1 MPETS
6 RRQRPTR
13 RSARAALVAVLAGG
27 TLGLTPISPL
37 TAAAADTDSTTVA
50 ANAEERALQAAA
62 KSGKPVEVVSART
75 ETSETHALPN
85 GNLRTTQ
92 HTLPVR
98 VKREGTWTPVD
109 TTLTEAAGR
118 ISPKAAPGRVTFS
131 AGGDTRLVTLADQ
144 GGELALTWPKALPE
158 PVLDGPTATY
168 RDVFPGVDLA
178 VKASVDGFS
187 QALIVKTPEA
197 ANRPELA
204 EVGFGLRTKGLDV
217 RKDTANGTLRAV
229 NAAGQTVFASSTA
242 RMWDSSGTTEEE
254 AAAASSASTAST
266 ASKASTAST
275 ARTAAAAK
283 TVRTA
288 SVSTVQATTATAADT
303 EPSPLTPGTN
313 SSEVEVEVTDDKIV
327 LTPDQKLLDS
337 PDTEFPVY
345 IDPRMTGTREAWTI
359 AYKPHPTSSYWNG
372 TGWDGGTT
380 SEARVGYENSTGG
393 TARSFFRVGS
403 KFLAGVKVV
412 DAQFQ
417 ITETH
422 SWSCTPKPVELWLT
436 GSISSS
442 TTWNKQ
448 PSWATRQDTR
458 SVAHGNETFGCPNA
472 GVDFNAKDAAVKA
485 AASKWSNITFGL
497 RAPQSA
503 EDNKDEYSWK
513 KFKPDAKLIVE
524 FNRPPK
530 APWALDTIPSSKV
543 SATECGNGSSYITL
557 GNTDVTL
564 TAQVWDPDGGDVNVQ
579 FHLWAT
585 GKHDTSPGIIF
596 DKKVKVTVKA
606 SDSKGARAKV
616 IVGKDLLAKHIAA
629 ANGQFSWKAQA
640 EDVAD
645 AGFASDWTPT
655 AGAPGC
661 RFGFDPKAPTVMPT
675 VDSKD
680 DLFPET
686 TADMEPVEGAL
697 ARTKGVFEFGANG
710 ETGATEYLY
719 GLDRT
724 PPISSAKPTTK
735 GGPATAEITPLT
747 PGPHTLYVRIVDTG
761 GNPGPIYPYRFYV
774 KSPGVTDKPGDV
786 NGDGLPDMFAID
798 GSNNLRLYGGTGAG
812 RVATMIPL
820 SSGGGWGGSL
830 LTHRGDWTDDFYED
844 LVARRPD
851 GKLWLYPNNGQGE
864 FTEDTKQEVYVF
876 PDPETEVSIDPATI
890 KQIVSVGDIT
900 PDSEST
906 NPDFVAVIGDQ
917 LWFLPGYAYGTVESG
932 YMIGSSGW
940 GKMQLA
946 SPGDVDGDGF
956 TDLLARD
963 TTNGG
968 LWVYHGR
975 SPGDADGDGV
985 SDGGTDPASLG
996 YGPGRTAYAT
1006 GWTTSARP
1014 LFTAPGDTNGDG
1026 VADLWTTTANTTA
1039 GLEFLPG
1046 QKTGVGTPVVVGTG
1060 GWQAIK
1066 AIS

>member
-1 MPETS
+1 MPDTS
-6 RRQRPTR
+6 RRQRRTR
-13 RSARAALVAVLAGG
+13 RNGRSARLALVAALAGG
-27 TLGLTPISPL
+27 TLGLTPL
-37 TAAAADTDSTTVA
+37 TAVATDTAGSAADAATVA
-50 ANAEERALQAAA
+50 ADAEQDALRQAAET
-62 KSGKPVEVVSART
+62 GEPVELVSKRT

-85 GNLRTTQ
+85 GNLRHTQ

-98 VKREGTWTPVD
+98 VKREGAWTAVD
-109 TTLTEAAGR
+109 TTLAETAGR
-118 ISPKAAPGRVTFS
+118 IQPKAAPGRVTFS
-131 AGGDTRLVTLADQ
+131 AGGDNRLVTLSDR
-144 GGELALTWPKALPE
+144 GGELALTWPKDLPE

-168 RDVFPGVDLA
+168 REVFPGVDLA

-197 ANRPELA
+197 ADRPELA
-204 EVGFGLRTKGLDV
+204 QIGFGLRTEGLDL
-217 RKDTANGTLRAV
+217 REDAETGTLSAV

-242 RMWDSSGTTEEE
+242 RMWDSSGTAEQ
-254 AAAASSASTAST
+254 APAVKSLRSAASSARAET
-266 ASKASTAST
+266 
-275 ARTAAAAK
+275 
-283 TVRTA
+283 
-288 SVSTVQATTATAADT
+288 TTATGPVSD
-303 EPSPLTPGTN
+303 PSPLTPGTK
-313 SSEVEVEVTDDKIV
+313 SSEVGVEVADDRIF
-327 LTPDQKLLDS
+327 LTPDQKLLDA

-380 SEARVGYENSTGG
+380 SEARVGYESSTGG

-403 KFLAGVKVV
+403 KFLAGVKVI

-422 SWSCTPKPVELWLT
+422 SWSCTPKPVELYLT

-448 PSWATRQDTR
+448 PSWSTRQDSR

-472 GVDFNAKDAAVKA
+472 AVDFNAKDAAVKA
-485 AASKWSNITFGL
+485 AASKWSSITFGL

-524 FNRPPK
+524 FNRLPK
-530 APWALDTIPSSKV
+530 APWALDTIPSTKV
-543 SATECGNGSSYITL
+543 SATECGNGSSYVTV

-564 TAQVWDPDGGDVNVQ
+564 TAQAWDPDGGAVNVQ

-585 GKHDTSPGIIF
+585 GKHDVSPGIIF
-596 DKKVKVTVKA
+596 DKRVKVTVK
-606 SDSKGARAKV
+606 STDSKGAQARVVVPKA
-616 IVGKDLLAKHIAA
+616 LLDQHKGASG
-629 ANGQFSWKAQA
+629 GQFSWKAQA
-640 EDVAD
+640 EDTSD
-645 AGFASDWTPT
+645 AAFASDWTPT

-661 RFGFDPKAPTVMPT
+661 RFGFDPTAPTVMPT

-680 DLFPET
+680 DLYPET
-686 TADMEPVEGAL
+686 TPDIEPVEGAL
-697 ARTKGVFEFGANG
+697 ARTEGVFEFGANG
-710 ETGATEYLY
+710 VSDTAEYLY

-724 PPISSAKPTTK
+724 PPSSSAKPTTK
-735 GGPATAEITPLT
+735 GGPAQARITPLT
-747 PGPHTLYVRIVDTG
+747 PGPHTLYVRSVDAAK
-761 GNPGPIYPYRFYV
+761 NPGPIYPYRFYV

-786 NGDGLPDMFAID
+786 NGDGMPDLFAVD
-798 GSNNLRLYGGTGAG
+798 GSNNLRLYGGTGSG
-812 RVATMIPL
+812 KVDTMIPL
-820 SSGGGWGGSL
+820 SSGGGWNGAL
-830 LTHRGDWTDDFYED
+830 LTHRGDWSLDFYED
-844 LVARRPD
+844 LVARRSD

-876 PDPETEVSIDPATI
+876 PDPETEVATDTAAI

-900 PDSEST
+900 PDSELQ

-917 LWFLPGYAYGTVESG
+917 LWFLPGQASGTVDSG
-932 YMIGSSGW
+932 YLIGNSGW
-940 GKMQLA
+940 SGMQLA

-956 TDLLARD
+956 TDLIGRNTA
-963 TTNGG
+963 NGEVW
-968 LWVYHGR
+968 LYHGR

-996 YGPGRTAYAT
+996 AGANRTAYAT
-1006 GWTTSARP
+1006 GWTTAARP
-1014 LFTAPGDTNGDG
+1014 LITASGDTNGDG
-1026 VADLWTTTANTTA
+1026 VSDLWTTTANTSA
-1039 GLEFLPG
+1039 GLEFVPG
-1046 QKTGVGTPVVVGTG
+1046 RASGLVGTPVAVGTT

-1066 AIS
+1066 LLS

>member
-13 RSARAALVAVLAGG
+13 RSVRAALVAVLAGG
-27 TLGLTPISPL
+27 TLGLTPLMPL
-37 TAAAADTDSTTVA
+37 TAGAADADPTSVAGTGSTEAA
-50 ANAEERALQAAA
+50 ANAEESALQKAAE
-62 KSGKPVEVVSART
+62 SGKPVEVVSARS

-98 VKREGTWTPVD
+98 VKREGVWTPVD

-131 AGGDTRLVTLADQ
+131 AGGDTHLVTLADQ
-144 GGELALTWPKALPE
+144 GGELSLTWPKALPE
-158 PVLDGPTATY
+158 PVLDGATATY
-168 RDVFPGVDLA
+168 PEVFQGVDLA

-197 ANRPELA
+197 ADNDELA
-204 EVGFGLRTKGLDV
+204 QIDFGLSTKGLELT
-217 RKDTANGTLRAV
+217 KDTATGTLRAV

-242 RMWDSSGTTEEE
+242 RMWDSSGTEEE
-254 AAAASSASTAST
+254 PAAGTPTPAKASAKVSAKVSAKATASEE
-266 ASKASTAST
+266 
-275 ARTAAAAK
+275 
-283 TVRTA
+283 
-288 SVSTVQATTATAADT
+288 ADT
-303 EPSPLTPGTN
+303 EPSPLTSK
-313 SSEVEVEVTDDKIV
+313 SSEVGVRVSDEKIV
-327 LTPDQKLLDS
+327 LTPDQKLLNA

-345 IDPRMTGTREAWTI
+345 IDPRMTGKREAWTI
-359 AYKPHPTSSYWNG
+359 AYKPHPNSSYWNG

-380 SEARVGYENSTGG
+380 SEARVGYESSTGG

-403 KFLAGVKVV
+403 KFLAGVKVI

-422 SWSCTPKPVELWLT
+422 SWSCTPKPVELYLT

-448 PSWATRQDTR
+448 PSWSTRQDSR
-458 SVAHGNETFGCPNA
+458 SVAHGNEDFGCANA
-472 GVDFNAKDAAVKA
+472 AVDFAAKDAAVKA

-524 FNRPPK
+524 YNRPPK

-543 SATECGNGSSYITL
+543 SATECGNGSSYVTL

-564 TAQVWDPDGGDVNVQ
+564 TAQVWDPDGGGVNVQ

-585 GKHDTSPGIIF
+585 GKHDTTPGIIF
-596 DKKVKVTVKA
+596 DKRVKVTVKS
-606 SDSKGARAKV
+606 SDSKGAQARV
-616 IVGKDLLAKHIAA
+616 VVGKDLLAKHLGAS
-629 ANGQFSWKAQA
+629 NGQFSWKAQA
-640 EDVAD
+640 EDTAD
-645 AGFASDWTPT
+645 ANFASDWTPT
-655 AGAPGC
+655 KGAPGC
-661 RFGFDPKAPTVMPT
+661 RFGFDPNAPTVMPV

-697 ARTKGVFEFGANG
+697 SRTKGVFEFGANG
-710 ETGATEYLY
+710 VADTTEYLY

-724 PPISSAKPTTK
+724 PPNVSAKPAAK
-735 GGPATAEITPLT
+735 GGKATADVTPLT
-747 PGPHTLYVRIVDTG
+747 PGPHTLYVRMVDAG
-761 GNPGPIYPYRFYV
+761 GNPGPVYPYRFYV

-786 NGDGLPDMFAID
+786 NGDGLPDMFAVD
-798 GSNNLRLYGGTGAG
+798 GANNLRLYGGTGAG
-812 RVATMIPL
+812 KVATMIPL

-830 LTHRGDWTDDFYED
+830 LTHRGDWTEDFYED

-864 FTEDTKQEVYVF
+864 FTDDTKQEVYVF
-876 PDPETEVSIDPATI
+876 PDPETEVAIDPATI

-900 PDSEST
+900 PDSESS

-932 YMIGSSGW
+932 YMIGSAGW

-963 TTNGG
+963 TVGGG

-985 SDGGTDPASLG
+985 PDGGTDPASLG
-996 YGPGRTAYAT
+996 AGGNRTAHAT
-1006 GWTTSARP
+1006 GWTTTARP

-1026 VADLWTTTANTTA
+1026 IADLWTTTANTTA
-1039 GLEFLPG
+1039 GLEWLPG
-1046 QKTGVGTPVVVGTG
+1046 QRTGVGTPTVVGTG

-1066 AIS
+1066 LIS